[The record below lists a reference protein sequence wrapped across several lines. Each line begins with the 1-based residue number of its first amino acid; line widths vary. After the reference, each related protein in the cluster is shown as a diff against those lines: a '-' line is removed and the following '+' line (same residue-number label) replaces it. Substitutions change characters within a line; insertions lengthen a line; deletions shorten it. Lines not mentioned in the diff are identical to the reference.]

1 MQLNTLE
8 TKSMQLKF
16 RVWNGEKYL
25 PRDSF
30 CLFPT
35 DDGDFEARS
44 LESYGVLGDIPN
56 QKIEQ
61 WTGTKDKN
69 NEEIYCGDIVKA
81 TSDEYSNENF
91 IAHVIF
97 DDGNYLTYINSND
110 VRGVWSGE
118 NIEIIGNINE
128 NSELIKN

>member
-1 MQLNTLE
+1 
-8 TKSMQLKF
+8 
-16 RVWNGEKYL
+16 
-25 PRDSF
+25 
-30 CLFPT
+30 
-35 DDGDFEARS
+35 
-44 LESYGVLGDIPN
+44 VLGDIPN

-97 DDGNYLTYINSND
+97 DDGNYLTYINSCD
-110 VRGVWSGE
+110 IRGLWSGE